1 MSDFEFFFSFYGLIL
16 GLSVAEIASG
26 IARTVHERGEVKV
39 GWLTPMLAVFIAL
52 DVAGFWAVAWQDW
65 RRIDFGFGI
74 LVVGMVMAMTY
85 YVAASVVFPR
95 DFSGWASLD
104 EHFWARRRLVF
115 GIILSINLIA
125 ATGTVWAWQA
135 ADRAY
140 PFPMNWISWSYFV
153 LVVLACVVPRGRWM
167 YLILGLL
174 ILYFLNWLPQFNP
187 LVAAVEAKLR
197 AP

>member
-16 GLSVAEIASG
+16 LLSLAEIASR

-39 GWLTPMLAVFIAL
+39 GWLTPMLAVFISL
-52 DVAGFWAVAWQDW
+52 DVAGFWVVAWQDW
-65 RRIDFGFGI
+65 RRIDFDFGI

-85 YVAASVVFPR
+85 YIAASVVFPR

-115 GIILSINLIA
+115 GIVLSINLIA
-125 ATGTVWAWQA
+125 AIGTVRAWQA
-135 ADRAY
+135 ADGAY
-140 PFPMNWISWSYFV
+140 HIPMNWISWSYFV
-153 LVVLACVVPRGRWM
+153 LMALAFVVPRGRWM

-174 ILYFLNWLPQFNP
+174 ILYFLNWLPQLNP
-187 LVAAVEAKLR
+187 LQAAVEAKL
-197 AP
+197 

>member
-16 GLSVAEIASG
+16 LLSLAEIASR

-39 GWLTPMLAVFIAL
+39 GWLTPMLAVFISL
-52 DVAGFWAVAWQDW
+52 DVAGFWVVAWQDW
-65 RRIDFGFGI
+65 RRIDFDFGI

-115 GIILSINLIA
+115 GIVLSINLIA
-125 ATGTVWAWQA
+125 AIGTVRAWQA
-135 ADRAY
+135 ADGAY
-140 PFPMNWISWSYFV
+140 HIPMNWISWSYFV
-153 LVVLACVVPRGRWM
+153 LMALAFVVPRGRWM

-174 ILYFLNWLPQFNP
+174 ILYFLNWLPQLNP
-187 LVAAVEAKLR
+187 LQAAVEAKL
-197 AP
+197 